1 MNLYHFAVQHFPFF
15 GFAVKYFP
23 FFATGAIITVEVT
36 FCGLLL
42 GLVLGVVIALMNLS
56 HFWVLKLFARFYTW
70 VVRGTPLL
78 VQILIIYAGLPQIG
92 IQFSAFTSGVLALGI
107 NSGAYIAEIV
117 RAGILS
123 IDVGQMEAA
132 ESLGMRYGMAMR
144 RIIFPQA
151 YRRLLPPMV
160 NEFVALLKDSS
171 LVSVMALTEL
181 LRVGQQLEAST
192 FLPMQ
197 SYVMVA
203 LFYLFM
209 TTIIVFV
216 SSRVERRL
224 EVRS

>member
-1 MNLYHFAVQHFPFF
+1 MLAFYHFALQFFPFF
-15 GFAVKYFP
+15 VQ
-23 FFATGAIITVEVT
+23 GAIITVEVT
-36 FCGLLL
+36 FCGVLL
-42 GLVLGVVIALMNLS
+42 GLVLGVVIAMMNIS
-56 HFWVLKLFARFYTW
+56 HVWILKLVARGYTW
-70 VVRGTPLL
+70 VIRGTPLL
-78 VQILIIYAGLPQIG
+78 VQIFIIYAGLPQLG
-92 IQFSAFTSGVLALGI
+92 IQFSAFLSGVLALGI

-151 YRRLLPPMV
+151 YRRLLPPLV
-160 NEFVALLKDSS
+160 NELVALLKDSS
-171 LVSVMALTEL
+171 LVSMMALAEL
-181 LRVGQQLEAST
+181 MRVGQQIEAST

-203 LFYLFM
+203 LFYLFL
-209 TTIIVFV
+209 TSIIVFV

-224 EVRS
+224 EVRG

>member
-1 MNLYHFAVQHFPFF
+1 MDLYHFALKF
-15 GFAVKYFP
+15 FP
-23 FFATGAIITVEVT
+23 FFAAGALITVEVT

-42 GLVLGVVIALMNLS
+42 GLVLGVVIAMMNLS
-56 HFWVLKLFARFYTW
+56 HVWAFNLFGRLYTW

-78 VQILIIYAGLPQIG
+78 VQIFIIYAGLPQIG
-92 IQFSAFTSGVLALGI
+92 IQFNAFTSGVLALGI

-117 RAGILS
+117 RAGIQS

-151 YRRLLPPMV
+151 YRRLLPPLV

-171 LVSVMALTEL
+171 LVSMMALAEL
-181 LRVGQQLEAST
+181 LRVGQQIQAATL
-192 FLPMQ
+192 LPMQ

-216 SSRVERRL
+216 ASRVERRL
-224 EVRS
+224 EVRG

>member
-1 MNLYHFAVQHFPFF
+1 MNLYHFALQHFPFF

-23 FFATGAIITVEVT
+23 FFAIGAIITVEVT

-56 HFWVLKLFARFYTW
+56 HFWSLKLIARFYTW

-78 VQILIIYAGLPQIG
+78 VQIFIIYYGLPQIG

-107 NSGAYIAEIV
+107 NSAAYIAEIV
-117 RAGILS
+117 RAGIQS

-171 LVSVMALTEL
+171 LVSMTALAEL
-181 LRVGQQLEAST
+181 LRVGQQIEAAS
-192 FLPMQ
+192 FRPME

-216 SSRVERRL
+216 ASRVERRL